1 MIALVMIVCDVLGHG
16 LLEVPLAEGNDA
28 IETFM
33 FDGADEALG
42 VRIRIRRPPR
52 RLHNPDAA
60 IAQQPPHL
68 SAPFGV
74 PIANQHAMRAQ

>member
-1 MIALVMIVCDVLGHG
+1 MIALAMIVDDVLGHG
-16 LLEVPLAEGNDA
+16 LLEVPLAEGNYA

-42 VRIRIRRPPR
+42 VGIRIRRPPR

-60 IAQQPPHL
+60 IAQQSPYL
-68 SAPFGV
+68 SAPFRV
-74 PIANQHAMRAQ
+74 PIANQYARRA